1 MAKKQSPYEGMYTA
15 ANNHYHGMK
24 SVQEHGA
31 IDHTY
36 QLARVFLREGIART
50 QEEAVAMAYY
60 EVQRLQWNVDGI
72 QVNRMA
78 RNELRA
84 HQTGP
89 QGDPD
94 PSWACS

>member
-36 QLARVFLREGIART
+36 QLARVFLHEGIART

-60 EVQRLQWNVDGI
+60 EVQRLQWNVDGF

-84 HQTGP
+84 QQTGP
-89 QGDPD
+89 QDDPV